1 MRSNPYT
8 STHTV
13 RLIGGAI
20 LVASLIVAFGARIIS
35 LAYQNGAN
43 IRLNTALAYGDS
55 VALED
60 SAHELTGVL
69 TLSPEEQIAWRGIAL
84 VRMTQGKL
92 NEVAAAYLHVNNY
105 RAELLDW
112 GARAETQ
119 RQWAKAQDWYRV
131 AILLEPENGDHY
143 YRLARISAEQGES
156 EAKAYYVQALSAPR
170 HTEFGRSNILT
181 RLGELEK
188 RKSSTDW
195 NEVLARF
202 DEAIQLNEFV
212 DQQDII
218 QARSNKA
225 EALDRLGKYRAALD
239 EYESLAGDY
248 PGNYWANVHSGRLV
262 WQLKSDAPT
271 AIAYLEK
278 AIQNNDKPKWAYLL
292 LAQIHAQSGNPE
304 LAIPLFRKVLTIDPG
319 DRAARE
325 QLDKLTGG
333 DGS

>member
-112 GARAETQ
+112 GARAEA
-119 RQWAKAQDWYRV
+119 RKQWAKAQDWYRV

-143 YRLARISAEQGES
+143 YRLARISAEQGEP
-156 EAKAYYVQALSAPR
+156 EAADYYAQALTASR
-170 HTEFGRSNILT
+170 HIEFGRSNILT

-188 RKSSTDW
+188 QAENPDW
-195 NEVLARF
+195 EHVLALF
-202 DEAIQLNEFV
+202 DKAMEENAYIDRHDNIVSRMGRAEALERLGRLRESLDEYRLIIHENSGVYWAYVHGGRLSWYVEDDAETAISYLKRAIQLNE
-212 DQQDII
+212 
-218 QARSNKA
+218 
-225 EALDRLGKYRAALD
+225 
-239 EYESLAGDY
+239 
-248 PGNYWANVHSGRLV
+248 
-262 WQLKSDAPT
+262 
-271 AIAYLEK
+271 
-278 AIQNNDKPKWAYLL
+278 KPKWAYLTL
-292 LAQIHAQSGNPE
+292 GQVYAQTGAID
-304 LAIPLFRKVLTIDPG
+304 LAIGQFQKTLTIDPN
-319 DRAARE
+319 DEHARQ
-325 QLDKLTGG
+325 QLDLLLKQ
-333 DGS
+333 